1 MAPALSLI
9 PRSIHWPLLLTG
21 SALFSIG
28 VLAGGLWNKKRAS
41 TIPSPR
47 TTLLPKLS
55 KDEISDLPYPPDVL
69 PGGRDVDTPYGSI
82 RVYEFGPEDGR
93 KVLLVHGIS
102 TPAIALGGVAHA
114 LVDHGCRV
122 MLFDL
127 FGRGYS
133 DTPGDLAHDIRL
145 FTTQILLV
153 LASSPLS
160 WTGRGSGNFSL
171 IGYSLGGG
179 IATTFASYFPDLID
193 TLILFAPAGILRP
206 YHISKTSHIIY
217 SEGIIPES
225 LLQRLVR
232 RRLRSPMAQ
241 PLRTTTPHLDD
252 EEGIKT
258 VDATEAVAAEVGKV
272 NLESNSRAVLSKSR
286 PHVTVEKT
294 VLYQLDNY
302 PGFVYAF
309 MSSIR
314 YGPVRYQHDRWRIF
328 GEHLTRQNQAN
339 GTNKKVL
346 IVLGRNDP
354 IIIQKEV
361 EEDASDVLGGNVEFV
376 SFDAGHEVPVTKG
389 EEVVKAIVEF
399 WSRTD

>member
-1 MAPALSLI
+1 MAPAPSLV
-9 PRSIHWPLLLTG
+9 PKSIHWPLVLTG

-28 VLAGGLWNKKRAS
+28 VLAGGLWNRKRAS
-41 TIPSPR
+41 TILSPR

-55 KDEISDLPYPPDVL
+55 KEQISDLPYPPDVL
-69 PGGRDVDTPYGSI
+69 PGARDVDTPYGTI
-82 RVYEFGPEDGR
+82 RVYEFGPENGR

-114 LVDHGCRV
+114 LVDNGCRV

-153 LASSPLS
+153 LTSSPLS
-160 WTGRGSGNFSL
+160 WTGHGSGGGFNL

-179 IATTFASYFPDLID
+179 IATTFASYFPDLIHS
-193 TLILFAPAGILRP
+193 LILFAPAGILRP

-241 PLRTTTPHLDD
+241 PLRTSASADEDGTPA
-252 EEGIKT
+252 

-302 PGFVYAF
+302 PGFVHAF

-314 YGPVRYQHDRWRIF
+314 YGPIRYQHDRWRIF
-328 GEHLTRQNQAN
+328 GEQLTRRNNAN
-339 GTNKKVL
+339 GTKKKVL
-346 IVLGRNDP
+346 IVLGKNDP